1 MNQNYQ
7 TRISPQICKVQT
19 DRKLIA
25 VYDQL
30 KCAALTHYAQLHAK
44 GEYKENDHKANSLIK
59 VTIQDYSNGT
69 GDKNV
74 IAQFNLAPEQIQ
86 FILTRITAGFQEFEW
101 SQSKIYGAPDAQGYS
116 TAQQFSISRH
126 TNDSSGRPM
135 KSPWRIQIVNGKG
148 VKVQNQKGGSYMK
161 SGSFLSEKNAFIQLT
176 DMDFYTLLKRTDSYI
191 TNWEAGIAPSLITNG
206 KQAYEKQQ
214 QDWQSQNQSQDQSYA
229 QDGQYPEQNPNYSQ
243 NGQYQGQNPDYSS
256 NGQYPGQSQDYFQN
270 EGYPSQAPNYAP
282 NGQYQNQTPDYM
294 QNNTQNNPY
303 QNQAQ
308 GNAYAA

>member
-30 KCAALTHYAQLHAK
+30 KCAALTHYAQIHAK

-59 VTIQDYSNGT
+59 LTIQDYSNGT
-69 GDKNV
+69 GDKNI

-101 SQSKIYGAPDAQGYS
+101 SQSKIYGTPDAQGYS

-176 DMDFYTLLKRTDSYI
+176 DMDLYTLLKRTDSYI
-191 TNWEAGIAPSLITNG
+191 TNWEACMAPSLIANG

-214 QDWQSQNQSQDQSYA
+214 QDWQSQNQGQDQGYA
-229 QDGQYPEQNPNYSQ
+229 Q
-243 NGQYQGQNPDYSS
+243 NGQYQGQAQKYSQNS
-256 NGQYPGQSQDYFQN
+256 QYQDQTQN
-270 EGYPSQAPNYAP
+270 YTQ
-282 NGQYQNQTPDYM
+282 NGQYQGQAQNYAQNRQYQGQNQTYA
-294 QNNTQNNPY
+294 QHGQY
-303 QNQAQ
+303 QNPAQ
-308 GNAYAA
+308 SSSYAA

>member
-7 TRISPQICKVQT
+7 TRISPQICKIQT

-44 GEYKENDHKANSLIK
+44 GEYKENDHKANSLIRL
-59 VTIQDYSNGT
+59 TIQDYSNGI
-69 GDKNV
+69 GDKNI

-101 SQSKIYGAPDAQGYS
+101 SQSKIYGVPDAQGYS

-126 TNDSSGRPM
+126 TNDSSGRLM

-176 DMDFYTLLKRTDSYI
+176 DMDLYTLLKRTDSYI
-191 TNWEAGIAPSLITNG
+191 TNWEACIAPSLIANG

-214 QDWQSQNQSQDQSYA
+214 QDWQAQNQGQNQGYTQNGKYQGQDQGYA
-229 QDGQYPEQNPNYSQ
+229 QNRQYQGQAQEYSQ
-243 NGQYQGQNPDYSS
+243 NGQYQDQTQNYV
-256 NGQYPGQSQDYFQN
+256 Q
-270 EGYPSQAPNYAP
+270 
-282 NGQYQNQTPDYM
+282 NGQYQNQTPYYM
-294 QNNTQNNPY
+294 QNNTQNNQY
-303 QNQAQ
+303 QNQGQ
-308 GNAYAA
+308 GNTYAA

>member
-44 GEYKENDHKANSLIK
+44 GEYKEHDHKANSLIK

-101 SQSKIYGAPDAQGYS
+101 SQSKIYGSPDAQGYS

-148 VKVQNQKGGSYMK
+148 IKVQNQKGGSYMK

-191 TNWEAGIAPSLITNG
+191 TNWEACMAPALITNG

-214 QDWQSQNQSQDQSYA
+214 QDWQSQSRSQDQSY
-229 QDGQYPEQNPNYSQ
+229 PQ

-256 NGQYPGQSQDYFQN
+256 NGQYPGQSQDYSQN
-270 EGYPSQAPNYAP
+270 GGYPGQSPDYTP
-282 NGQYQNQTPDYM
+282 NGKYVPPAPDYM

-308 GNAYAA
+308 GNTYAA

>member
-44 GEYKENDHKANSLIK
+44 GEYKENDHKANSLIRL
-59 VTIQDYSNGT
+59 TIQDYSNGT
-69 GDKNV
+69 GDKNI

-176 DMDFYTLLKRTDSYI
+176 DMDLYTLLKRTDSYI
-191 TNWEAGIAPSLITNG
+191 TNWEACMAPSLIANG

-214 QDWQSQNQSQDQSYA
+214 QDWQSQNQVQDQGYA
-229 QDGQYPEQNPNYSQ
+229 Q
-243 NGQYQGQNPDYSS
+243 NGQYQGQAQEYSQNS
-256 NGQYPGQSQDYFQN
+256 QYQDQT
-270 EGYPSQAPNYAP
+270 QNYAQ
-282 NGQYQNQTPDYM
+282 NGQYQNQTPYYM
-294 QNNTQNNPY
+294 QNNTQNNQY
-303 QNQAQ
+303 QNQGQ
-308 GNAYAA
+308 RNTYAA

>member
-101 SQSKIYGAPDAQGYS
+101 SQSKIYGTPDAQGYS

-176 DMDFYTLLKRTDSYI
+176 DMDLYTLLKRTDSYI
-191 TNWEAGIAPSLITNG
+191 TNWEACMAPSLIANG

-214 QDWQSQNQSQDQSYA
+214 QDWQSQNQAQGQDQGYT

-243 NGQYQGQNPDYSS
+243 NVQYAGQYPYYSQNGQYQGQ
-256 NGQYPGQSQDYFQN
+256 SQD
-270 EGYPSQAPNYAP
+270 YAP
-282 NGQYQNQTPDYM
+282 NGQYQNPAPDYM
-294 QNNTQNNPY
+294 QNNIQNNSY

>member
-101 SQSKIYGAPDAQGYS
+101 SQNKIYGAPDAQGYS

-176 DMDFYTLLKRTDSYI
+176 DMDLYTLLKRTDSYI
-191 TNWEAGIAPSLITNG
+191 TNWEACMAPSLIANG

-214 QDWQSQNQSQDQSYA
+214 QDWQSQNQGQDQGYA
-229 QDGQYPEQNPNYSQ
+229 Q
-243 NGQYQGQNPDYSS
+243 NGQYQGQAQEYSQNS
-256 NGQYPGQSQDYFQN
+256 QYQGQTQNYAQN
-270 EGYPSQAPNYAP
+270 E
-282 NGQYQNQTPDYM
+282 QYQNQTPYYM

-303 QNQAQ
+303 QNQA
-308 GNAYAA
+308 NTDTYAA

>member
-7 TRISPQICKVQT
+7 TRISSQICKVQT

-30 KCAALTHYAQLHAK
+30 KCAALTHYAQFHAK
-44 GEYKENDHKANSLIK
+44 GEYKENDHKANSLIRL
-59 VTIQDYSNGT
+59 TIQDYSNGT
-69 GDKNV
+69 GDKNI

-126 TNDSSGRPM
+126 TNDSSGRLM

-176 DMDFYTLLKRTDSYI
+176 DMDLYTLLKRTDSYI
-191 TNWEAGIAPSLITNG
+191 TNWEACIAPSLIANG

-214 QDWQSQNQSQDQSYA
+214 QDWQAQNQGQNQGYTQNGKYQGQDQGYA
-229 QDGQYPEQNPNYSQ
+229 QNR
-243 NGQYQGQNPDYSS
+243 QYQGQAQEYSQTS
-256 NGQYPGQSQDYFQN
+256 QYQDQTQN
-270 EGYPSQAPNYAP
+270 YVQ
-282 NGQYQNQTPDYM
+282 NGQYQNQTPYYM
-294 QNNTQNNPY
+294 QNNTQNNQY
-303 QNQAQ
+303 QNQGQ
-308 GNAYAA
+308 GNTYAA

>member
-214 QDWQSQNQSQDQSYA
+214 QDWQSQNQSQGQEQGYA
-229 QDGQYPEQNPNYSQ
+229 QG
-243 NGQYQGQNPDYSS
+243 GQYQGQNPDYSS
-256 NGQYPGQSQDYFQN
+256 NGQYPSQSQDYSQSG
-270 EGYPSQAPNYAP
+270 GYPSQAPNYAP
-282 NGQYQNQTPDYM
+282 NGQYQNPAPDYM
-294 QNNTQNNPY
+294 QNNIQNNPY

>member
-59 VTIQDYSNGT
+59 LTIQDYSNGT
-69 GDKNV
+69 GDKNI

-176 DMDFYTLLKRTDSYI
+176 DMDLYTLLKRTDSYI
-191 TNWEAGIAPSLITNG
+191 TNWEACMAPSLIANG

-214 QDWQSQNQSQDQSYA
+214 QDWQSQNQVQDQGYA
-229 QDGQYPEQNPNYSQ
+229 Q
-243 NGQYQGQNPDYSS
+243 NGQYQGQAQEYSQNS
-256 NGQYPGQSQDYFQN
+256 QYQGQTQNYAQN
-270 EGYPSQAPNYAP
+270 E
-282 NGQYQNQTPDYM
+282 QYQNQTPYYM
-294 QNNTQNNPY
+294 QNNTQNNQY
-303 QNQAQ
+303 QNQGQ
-308 GNAYAA
+308 RNTYAA

>member
-59 VTIQDYSNGT
+59 LTIQDYSNGT
-69 GDKNV
+69 GDKNI

-101 SQSKIYGAPDAQGYS
+101 SQSKIYGSPDAQGYS

-126 TNDSSGRPM
+126 INDSSGRPM

-176 DMDFYTLLKRTDSYI
+176 DMDLYTLLKRTDSYI
-191 TNWEAGIAPSLITNG
+191 TNWEACMAPSLIANG

-214 QDWQSQNQSQDQSYA
+214 QDWQSQNQEQDQGYA
-229 QDGQYPEQNPNYSQ
+229 QNEQYQGQNPDYSQ
-243 NGQYQGQNPDYSS
+243 NGQYQGQN
-256 NGQYPGQSQDYFQN
+256 Q
-270 EGYPSQAPNYAP
+270 NYAS
-282 NGQYQNQTPDYM
+282 NGQYQNQAPYYM
-294 QNNTQNNPY
+294 QNNTQNNQY
-303 QNQAQ
+303 QNQGQ
-308 GNAYAA
+308 GNTYAA

>member
-30 KCAALTHYAQLHAK
+30 KCAALTHYAQIHAK

-101 SQSKIYGAPDAQGYS
+101 SQSKIYGSPDAQGYS

-126 TNDSSGRPM
+126 INDSSGRPM

-161 SGSFLSEKNAFIQLT
+161 SGSFFSEKNAFIQLT

-191 TNWEAGIAPSLITNG
+191 TNWEACMAPALITNG

-214 QDWQSQNQSQDQSYA
+214 QDWQSQNQGQDQGYA
-229 QDGQYPEQNPNYSQ
+229 Q
-243 NGQYQGQNPDYSS
+243 NGQYQGQAQEYSQNS
-256 NGQYPGQSQDYFQN
+256 QYQGQTQNYAQN
-270 EGYPSQAPNYAP
+270 E
-282 NGQYQNQTPDYM
+282 QYQNQTPYYM
-294 QNNTQNNPY
+294 QNNTQNNQY
-303 QNQAQ
+303 QNQGQ
-308 GNAYAA
+308 GNTYAA

>member
-30 KCAALTHYAQLHAK
+30 KCAALTHYAQIHAK

-59 VTIQDYSNGT
+59 LTIQDYSNGT
-69 GDKNV
+69 GDKNI

-116 TAQQFSISRH
+116 TAQQFSISRQ

-161 SGSFLSEKNAFIQLT
+161 FGSFLSEKNAFIQLT
-176 DMDFYTLLKRTDSYI
+176 DMDLYTLLKRTDSYI
-191 TNWEAGIAPSLITNG
+191 TNWEACMAPSLIANR

-214 QDWQSQNQSQDQSYA
+214 QDWQSQNQGQDQGYA
-229 QDGQYPEQNPNYSQ
+229 Q
-243 NGQYQGQNPDYSS
+243 NGQYQGQDQEYSQNS
-256 NGQYPGQSQDYFQN
+256 QYQDQT
-270 EGYPSQAPNYAP
+270 QNYAQ
-282 NGQYQNQTPDYM
+282 NGQYQNQTPYYM
-294 QNNTQNNPY
+294 QNNAQNNQY
-303 QNQAQ
+303 QNQGQ
-308 GNAYAA
+308 GNTYAA

>member
-59 VTIQDYSNGT
+59 LTIQDYSNGT

-74 IAQFNLAPEQIQ
+74 ITQFNLAPEQIQ

-176 DMDFYTLLKRTDSYI
+176 DMDLYTLLKRTDSYI
-191 TNWEAGIAPSLITNG
+191 TNWEACMAPSLIANG

-214 QDWQSQNQSQDQSYA
+214 QDWQSQNQGQDQGYA
-229 QDGQYPEQNPNYSQ
+229 Q
-243 NGQYQGQNPDYSS
+243 NGQYQGQAQEYSQNS
-256 NGQYPGQSQDYFQN
+256 QYQGQTQNYAQN
-270 EGYPSQAPNYAP
+270 E
-282 NGQYQNQTPDYM
+282 QYQNQTPYYM
-294 QNNTQNNPY
+294 QNNTQNNQY
-303 QNQAQ
+303 QNQGQ
-308 GNAYAA
+308 GNTYAA

>member
-74 IAQFNLAPEQIQ
+74 IAHFNLAPEQIQ

-126 TNDSSGRPM
+126 TTDSSGRPM

-176 DMDFYTLLKRTDSYI
+176 DMDLYTLLKRTDSYI
-191 TNWEAGIAPSLITNG
+191 TNWEACIAPSLITNG

-214 QDWQSQNQSQDQSYA
+214 QDWQSQNQAQGQDQGYA
-229 QDGQYPEQNPNYSQ
+229 QDGKYPGQNSYYSQ
-243 NGQYQGQNPDYSS
+243 NGQYQGQ
-256 NGQYPGQSQDYFQN
+256 SQD
-270 EGYPSQAPNYAP
+270 YAP
-282 NGQYQNQTPDYM
+282 NGLYQNPAPDYM
-294 QNNTQNNPY
+294 QNNIQNNPY

>member
-30 KCAALTHYAQLHAK
+30 KCAALTHYAQIHAK

-101 SQSKIYGAPDAQGYS
+101 SQSKIYGSPDAQGYS

-126 TNDSSGRPM
+126 TCDSSGRPM

-161 SGSFLSEKNAFIQLT
+161 SGSFFSEKNAFIQLT

-191 TNWEAGIAPSLITNG
+191 TNWEACMAPALITNG

-214 QDWQSQNQSQDQSYA
+214 QDWQSQSQSQDQSY
-229 QDGQYPEQNPNYSQ
+229 PH
-243 NGQYQGQNPDYSS
+243 NGQYQGQHPDYSS
-256 NGQYPGQSQDYFQN
+256 NGQYPGQSQDYSQN
-270 EGYPSQAPNYAP
+270 GGYPGQSPDYTP
-282 NGQYQNQTPDYM
+282 NGQYVPPAPDYM
-294 QNNTQNNPY
+294 QNNTQNNQY
-303 QNQAQ
+303 QNQGQ
-308 GNAYAA
+308 GNTYAA

>member
-101 SQSKIYGAPDAQGYS
+101 SQSKIYGSPDAQGYS

-126 TNDSSGRPM
+126 INDSSGRPM

-161 SGSFLSEKNAFIQLT
+161 SGSFFSEKNAFIQLT

-191 TNWEAGIAPSLITNG
+191 TNWEACMAPALITNG

-214 QDWQSQNQSQDQSYA
+214 QDWQSQSQSQDQSY
-229 QDGQYPEQNPNYSQ
+229 PQ
-243 NGQYQGQNPDYSS
+243 NGQYQGQHPDYSS
-256 NGQYPGQSQDYFQN
+256 NGQYPGQSQDYSQN
-270 EGYPSQAPNYAP
+270 GGYPGQSPDYTP
-282 NGQYQNQTPDYM
+282 NGQYVPPAPDYM
-294 QNNTQNNPY
+294 QNNTQNNQY
-303 QNQAQ
+303 QNQGQ
-308 GNAYAA
+308 GNTYAA

>member
-59 VTIQDYSNGT
+59 LTIQDYSNGT
-69 GDKNV
+69 GDKNI

-176 DMDFYTLLKRTDSYI
+176 DMDLYTLLKRTDSYI
-191 TNWEAGIAPSLITNG
+191 TNWEACMAPSLIANR

-214 QDWQSQNQSQDQSYA
+214 QDWQSQNQGQDQGYA
-229 QDGQYPEQNPNYSQ
+229 QNRQYQGQAQEYSQ
-243 NGQYQGQNPDYSS
+243 NGQYQDQTQNYV
-256 NGQYPGQSQDYFQN
+256 Q
-270 EGYPSQAPNYAP
+270 
-282 NGQYQNQTPDYM
+282 NGQYQNQTPYYM
-294 QNNTQNNPY
+294 QNNTQNNQY
-303 QNQAQ
+303 QNQGQ
-308 GNAYAA
+308 GNTYAA

>member
-59 VTIQDYSNGT
+59 LTIQDYSNGT

-74 IAQFNLAPEQIQ
+74 ITQFNLAPEQIQ

-176 DMDFYTLLKRTDSYI
+176 DMDLYTLLKRTDSYI
-191 TNWEAGIAPSLITNG
+191 TNWEACMAPSLIANG

-214 QDWQSQNQSQDQSYA
+214 QDWQSQNQGQDQGYA
-229 QDGQYPEQNPNYSQ
+229 Q
-243 NGQYQGQNPDYSS
+243 NGQYQGQAQEYSQNS
-256 NGQYPGQSQDYFQN
+256 QYQDQT
-270 EGYPSQAPNYAP
+270 QNYAQ
-282 NGQYQNQTPDYM
+282 NGQYQNQTPYYM
-294 QNNTQNNPY
+294 QNNTQNNQY
-303 QNQAQ
+303 QNQGQ
-308 GNAYAA
+308 GNTYAA

>member
-148 VKVQNQKGGSYMK
+148 VKVQNQKGGSYIK

-176 DMDFYTLLKRTDSYI
+176 DMDLYTLLKRTDSYI
-191 TNWEAGIAPSLITNG
+191 TNWEACMAPSLIANG

-214 QDWQSQNQSQDQSYA
+214 QDWQAQNQAQGQDQGYA
-229 QDGQYPEQNPNYSQ
+229 QDGQYPGQNPYYSQ
-243 NGQYQGQNPDYSS
+243 NGQYQGQ
-256 NGQYPGQSQDYFQN
+256 SQDY
-270 EGYPSQAPNYAP
+270 APNR
-282 NGQYQNQTPDYM
+282 QYQNPAPDYI
-294 QNNTQNNPY
+294 QNNIQNNPY

>member
-30 KCAALTHYAQLHAK
+30 KCAALPHYAQLHAK

-161 SGSFLSEKNAFIQLT
+161 SGSFLSERNAFIQLT
-176 DMDFYTLLKRTDSYI
+176 DMDLYTLLKRTDSYI
-191 TNWEAGIAPSLITNG
+191 TNWEACIAPSLITNG

-214 QDWQSQNQSQDQSYA
+214 QDWQSQNQSQDQSYP
-229 QDGQYPEQNPNYSQ
+229 QNGQYPEQNPYYSQ
-243 NGQYQGQNPDYSS
+243 NGQYQGQ
-256 NGQYPGQSQDYFQN
+256 SQD
-270 EGYPSQAPNYAP
+270 YAP
-282 NGQYQNQTPDYM
+282 NGQCQNPTPDYM

-308 GNAYAA
+308 GNIYAA

>member
-59 VTIQDYSNGT
+59 LTIQDYSNGT
-69 GDKNV
+69 GDKNI

-101 SQSKIYGAPDAQGYS
+101 SQSKIYGVPDAQGYS

-126 TNDSSGRPM
+126 VCDSSGRPM

-176 DMDFYTLLKRTDSYI
+176 DMDLYTLLKRTDSYI
-191 TNWEAGIAPSLITNG
+191 TNWEAYMAPSLIANG

-214 QDWQSQNQSQDQSYA
+214 QDWQSQNQGQDQGYA
-229 QDGQYPEQNPNYSQ
+229 Q
-243 NGQYQGQNPDYSS
+243 NGQYQGQAQEYSQNS
-256 NGQYPGQSQDYFQN
+256 QYQDQTQN
-270 EGYPSQAPNYAP
+270 YTQ
-282 NGQYQNQTPDYM
+282 NGQYQNRTPYYM
-294 QNNTQNNPY
+294 QNNTQNNQY
-303 QNQAQ
+303 QNQGQ
-308 GNAYAA
+308 GNIYAA

>member
-59 VTIQDYSNGT
+59 LTIQDYSNGT

-74 IAQFNLAPEQIQ
+74 ITQFNLAPEQIQ

-243 NGQYQGQNPDYSS
+243 NGQYAGQNPYYSQ
-256 NGQYPGQSQDYFQN
+256 NGQYQGQSQDYA
-270 EGYPSQAPNYAP
+270 S
-282 NGQYQNQTPDYM
+282 NGQYQNPPPDYM

>member
-30 KCAALTHYAQLHAK
+30 KCAALTHYAQIHAK

-59 VTIQDYSNGT
+59 LTIQDYSNGT
-69 GDKNV
+69 GDKNI

-101 SQSKIYGAPDAQGYS
+101 SQSKIYGTPDAQGYS

-176 DMDFYTLLKRTDSYI
+176 DMDLYTLLKRTDSYI
-191 TNWEAGIAPSLITNG
+191 TNWEACMAPSLIANG

-214 QDWQSQNQSQDQSYA
+214 QDWQSQNQGQDQGYA
-229 QDGQYPEQNPNYSQ
+229 Q
-243 NGQYQGQNPDYSS
+243 NGQYQGQTQEYSQNS
-256 NGQYPGQSQDYFQN
+256 QYQDQT
-270 EGYPSQAPNYAP
+270 QNYAQ
-282 NGQYQNQTPDYM
+282 NGQYQNQTPYYM
-294 QNNTQNNPY
+294 QNNTQNNQY
-303 QNQAQ
+303 QNQGQ
-308 GNAYAA
+308 GNTYAA

>member
-30 KCAALTHYAQLHAK
+30 KYAALTHYAQLHAK
-44 GEYKENDHKANSLIK
+44 GEYKEHDHKANSLIK

-101 SQSKIYGAPDAQGYS
+101 SQSKIYGSPDAQGYS

-135 KSPWRIQIVNGKG
+135 KSPWRVQIVNGKG
-148 VKVQNQKGGSYMK
+148 IKVQNQKGGSYMK

-191 TNWEAGIAPSLITNG
+191 TNWEACMAPALITNG

-214 QDWQSQNQSQDQSYA
+214 QDWQSQSQSQDQSY
-229 QDGQYPEQNPNYSQ
+229 PQ

-256 NGQYPGQSQDYFQN
+256 NGQYPGQSQDYSQN
-270 EGYPSQAPNYAP
+270 GGYPGQSPDYTP
-282 NGQYQNQTPDYM
+282 NGQYVPPAPDYM

-308 GNAYAA
+308 GNTYAA

>member
-30 KCAALTHYAQLHAK
+30 KCAALTHYAQFHAK
-44 GEYKENDHKANSLIK
+44 GEYKENDHKANSLIRL
-59 VTIQDYSNGT
+59 TIQDYSNGT
-69 GDKNV
+69 GDKNI

-126 TNDSSGRPM
+126 TNDSSGRLM

-176 DMDFYTLLKRTDSYI
+176 DMDLYTLLKRTDSYI
-191 TNWEAGIAPSLITNG
+191 TNWEACIAPSLIANG

-214 QDWQSQNQSQDQSYA
+214 QDWQAQNQGQNQGYTQNGKYQGQDQGYA
-229 QDGQYPEQNPNYSQ
+229 QNR
-243 NGQYQGQNPDYSS
+243 QYQGQAQEYSQTS
-256 NGQYPGQSQDYFQN
+256 QYQDQTQN
-270 EGYPSQAPNYAP
+270 YVQ
-282 NGQYQNQTPDYM
+282 NGQYQNQTPYYM
-294 QNNTQNNPY
+294 QNNTQNNQY
-303 QNQAQ
+303 QNQGQ
-308 GNAYAA
+308 GNTYAA

>member
-7 TRISPQICKVQT
+7 TRISPQICKIQT

-44 GEYKENDHKANSLIK
+44 GEYKENDHKANSLIRL
-59 VTIQDYSNGT
+59 TIQDYSNGI
-69 GDKNV
+69 GDKNI

-86 FILTRITAGFQEFEW
+86 FILTRITAGFQEFKW

-126 TNDSSGRPM
+126 TNDSSGRLM

-176 DMDFYTLLKRTDSYI
+176 DMDLYTLLKRTDSYI
-191 TNWEAGIAPSLITNG
+191 TNWEACIAPSLIANG

-214 QDWQSQNQSQDQSYA
+214 QDWQAQNQGQNQGYTQNGKYQGQDQGYA
-229 QDGQYPEQNPNYSQ
+229 QNRQYQGQAQEYSQ
-243 NGQYQGQNPDYSS
+243 NGQYQDQTQNYV
-256 NGQYPGQSQDYFQN
+256 Q
-270 EGYPSQAPNYAP
+270 
-282 NGQYQNQTPDYM
+282 NGQYQNQTPYYM
-294 QNNTQNNPY
+294 QNNTQNNQY
-303 QNQAQ
+303 QNQGQ
-308 GNAYAA
+308 GNTYAA

>member
-126 TNDSSGRPM
+126 TTDSSGRPM

-176 DMDFYTLLKRTDSYI
+176 DMDLYTLLKRTDSYI
-191 TNWEAGIAPSLITNG
+191 TNWEACIAPSLITNG

-214 QDWQSQNQSQDQSYA
+214 QDWQSQNQSQDQSYP
-229 QDGQYPEQNPNYSQ
+229 QNGQYPEQNPNYSQ
-243 NGQYQGQNPDYSS
+243 NGQYAGQNPYYSQ
-256 NGQYPGQSQDYFQN
+256 NGQYQGQSQD
-270 EGYPSQAPNYAP
+270 YAP
-282 NGQYQNQTPDYM
+282 NGQYQNPAPDYM
-294 QNNTQNNPY
+294 QNNIQNNPY

>member
-176 DMDFYTLLKRTDSYI
+176 DMDLYTLLKRTDSYI
-191 TNWEAGIAPSLITNG
+191 TNWEACMAPSLIANG

-214 QDWQSQNQSQDQSYA
+214 QDWQSQNQAQGQDQGYA
-229 QDGQYPEQNPNYSQ
+229 QDVQYPGQNPYYPQ
-243 NGQYQGQNPDYSS
+243 NGQYQGQ
-256 NGQYPGQSQDYFQN
+256 SQD
-270 EGYPSQAPNYAP
+270 YAP
-282 NGQYQNQTPDYM
+282 NGQYQNPAPDYM
-294 QNNTQNNPY
+294 QNNIQNNPY

>member
-176 DMDFYTLLKRTDSYI
+176 DMDLYTLLKRTDSYI
-191 TNWEAGIAPSLITNG
+191 TNWESCMAPSLITNG

-214 QDWQSQNQSQDQSYA
+214 QDWQSQNQSQDQSYP
-229 QDGQYPEQNPNYSQ
+229 QNGQYPEQNPNYSQ
-243 NGQYQGQNPDYSS
+243 NGQYAGQNPYYSQ
-256 NGQYPGQSQDYFQN
+256 NGQYQGQSQD
-270 EGYPSQAPNYAP
+270 YAP
-282 NGQYQNQTPDYM
+282 NGQYQNPAPDYM

-308 GNAYAA
+308 GNTYAA

>member
-30 KCAALTHYAQLHAK
+30 KCAALTHYAQIHAK

-101 SQSKIYGAPDAQGYS
+101 SQSKIYGSPDAQGYS

-126 TNDSSGRPM
+126 INDSSGRPM

-161 SGSFLSEKNAFIQLT
+161 SGSFFSEKNAFIQLT

-191 TNWEAGIAPSLITNG
+191 TNWEACMAPALITNG

-214 QDWQSQNQSQDQSYA
+214 QDWQSQSQSQDQSY
-229 QDGQYPEQNPNYSQ
+229 PQ
-243 NGQYQGQNPDYSS
+243 NGQYQGQHPDYSS
-256 NGQYPGQSQDYFQN
+256 NGQYPGQSQDYSQN
-270 EGYPSQAPNYAP
+270 GGYPGQSPDYTP
-282 NGQYQNQTPDYM
+282 NGQYVPPAPDYM
-294 QNNTQNNPY
+294 QNNTQNNQY
-303 QNQAQ
+303 QNQGQ
-308 GNAYAA
+308 GNTYAA

>member
-59 VTIQDYSNGT
+59 LTIQDYSNGT
-69 GDKNV
+69 GDKNI

-176 DMDFYTLLKRTDSYI
+176 DMDLYTLLKRTDSYI
-191 TNWEAGIAPSLITNG
+191 TNWEACMAPALITNG

-214 QDWQSQNQSQDQSYA
+214 QDWQSQNQGQDQGYA
-229 QDGQYPEQNPNYSQ
+229 Q
-243 NGQYQGQNPDYSS
+243 NGQYQGQAQKYSQNS
-256 NGQYPGQSQDYFQN
+256 QYQDQTQN
-270 EGYPSQAPNYAP
+270 YTQ
-282 NGQYQNQTPDYM
+282 NGQYQNQTPYYM
-294 QNNTQNNPY
+294 QNNTQNNQY
-303 QNQAQ
+303 QNQGQ
-308 GNAYAA
+308 GNTYAA

>member
-176 DMDFYTLLKRTDSYI
+176 DMDLYTLLKRTDSYI
-191 TNWEAGIAPSLITNG
+191 TNWEACMAPSLIANG

-214 QDWQSQNQSQDQSYA
+214 QDWQAQNQAQGQDQGYA
-229 QDGQYPEQNPNYSQ
+229 QDGQYP
-243 NGQYQGQNPDYSS
+243 GQNPDYPQ
-256 NGQYPGQSQDYFQN
+256 NEQYQGQSQD
-270 EGYPSQAPNYAP
+270 YAP
-282 NGQYQNQTPDYM
+282 NGQYQNPAPDYM
-294 QNNTQNNPY
+294 QNNIQNNPY

>member
-1 MNQNYQ
+1 M
-7 TRISPQICKVQT
+7 TGVQT
-19 DRKLIA
+19 
-25 VYDQL
+25 
-30 KCAALTHYAQLHAK
+30 CALPI
-44 GEYKENDHKANSLIK
+44 S
-59 VTIQDYSNGT
+59 
-69 GDKNV
+69 
-74 IAQFNLAPEQIQ
+74 
-86 FILTRITAGFQEFEW
+86 AGFQEFEW

-126 TNDSSGRPM
+126 TTDSSGRPM

-176 DMDFYTLLKRTDSYI
+176 DMDLYTLLKRTDSYI
-191 TNWEAGIAPSLITNG
+191 TNWEAYMAPSLIANG

-214 QDWQSQNQSQDQSYA
+214 QDWQAQNQAQGQDQGYA
-229 QDGQYPEQNPNYSQ
+229 QE
-243 NGQYQGQNPDYSS
+243 GQNPDYSS

-270 EGYPSQAPNYAP
+270 EGYPSQAPNYAS

-294 QNNTQNNPY
+294 QNNIQNNPY

>member
-30 KCAALTHYAQLHAK
+30 KCAALTHYAQIHAK

-59 VTIQDYSNGT
+59 LTIQDYSNGT
-69 GDKNV
+69 GDKNI
-74 IAQFNLAPEQIQ
+74 IAQFNLSPEQIQ

-176 DMDFYTLLKRTDSYI
+176 DMDLYTLLKRTDSYI
-191 TNWEAGIAPSLITNG
+191 TNWEACMAPSLIANG

-214 QDWQSQNQSQDQSYA
+214 QDWQSQNQVQDQGYA
-229 QDGQYPEQNPNYSQ
+229 Q
-243 NGQYQGQNPDYSS
+243 NGQYQGQAQEYSQNS
-256 NGQYPGQSQDYFQN
+256 QYQDQT
-270 EGYPSQAPNYAP
+270 QNYAQ
-282 NGQYQNQTPDYM
+282 NGQYQNQTPYYM
-294 QNNTQNNPY
+294 QNNTQNNQY
-303 QNQAQ
+303 QNQGQ
-308 GNAYAA
+308 RNTYAA